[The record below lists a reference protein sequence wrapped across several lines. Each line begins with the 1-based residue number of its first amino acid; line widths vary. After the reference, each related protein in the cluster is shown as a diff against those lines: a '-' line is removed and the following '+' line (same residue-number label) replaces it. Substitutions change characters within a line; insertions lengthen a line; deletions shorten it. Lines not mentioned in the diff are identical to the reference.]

1 LESPL
6 GGWLHLVV
14 AAVVVAVVVT
24 VVVAPTTPHRQ
35 LLTFCHVSW
44 KKTVL
49 FARRSLWFVL

>member
-6 GGWLHLVV
+6 GGWLHVVV
-14 AAVVVAVVVT
+14 AAVVVT